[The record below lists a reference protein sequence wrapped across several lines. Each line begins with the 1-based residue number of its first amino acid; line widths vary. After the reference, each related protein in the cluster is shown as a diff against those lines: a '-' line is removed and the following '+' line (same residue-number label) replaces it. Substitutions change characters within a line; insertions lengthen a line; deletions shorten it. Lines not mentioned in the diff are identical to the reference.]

1 MEIINL
7 EKIISDDGSISLP
20 FYATD
25 GVNRL
30 NDAIVSNANYIDGL
44 TSDEILAIQ
53 TQRFNN
59 WLLIVNDY

>member
-7 EKIISDDGSISLP
+7 DKVINDEIVSLP

-30 NDAIVSNANYIDGL
+30 NDAIVGNANYIDGL
-44 TSDEILAIQ
+44 TSDKILAIQ
-53 TQRFNN
+53 QQRFTN
-59 WLLIVNDY
+59 WLAIING